1 MRALIRKLSFVFIAV
16 WASLLCGNLAY
27 AGKRIALVI
36 GNSNYLHTS
45 PLANPQNDAKSMATT
60 LGEAGFSVTSLINAE
75 QNQMKRALLDFGR
88 KLRGDDVEAGLFYYA
103 GHGVQVHG
111 ENYLVPVNAQIA
123 SQDEIDLEAI
133 NVNDFL
139 RVMNSSNANINIV
152 VLDACRNN
160 PFAGSSRSG
169 GRGLASVDAP
179 KGTLIAYAT
188 APGDVALDGDTNNS
202 PYTTALVKAIS
213 NGSGKTI
220 ESVFKT
226 ARREVLSATDDKQV
240 PWETSSI
247 TGDFYF
253 HPSSSVA
260 SEPKIVQPQVQASI
274 KAPVDPV
281 LRHLPWPGKNMKV
294 CHEPRLGEEK
304 GRLCAS
310 SLLSPQSGNK
320 YSSSNLSDNRMNT
333 AWVEGVKGDGIGEAL
348 LLSFFSPTEVNEILL
363 VNGYNKSRDIYRKNG
378 RVREFT
384 VRSSTGFEQVVS
396 LKDTAEWQV
405 LNLPPLGKVTWV
417 SLSISKVYRGNKYR
431 DTAVSELRIR

>member
-1 MRALIRKLSFVFIAV
+1 MRTEFRNFISIFIAV
-16 WASLLCGNLAY
+16 LATLFCLNMAH

-36 GNSNYLHTS
+36 GNSNYQHIS

-60 LGEAGFSVTSLINAE
+60 LSEAGFLVTSLINGE

-88 KLRGDDVEAGLFYYA
+88 SLREEGVEAGLFYYA

-123 SQDEIDLEAI
+123 SEDEIDLEAI

-139 RVMNSSNANINIV
+139 QVMNSSNASINIV

-169 GRGLASVDAP
+169 VRGLASVDAP

-202 PYTTALVKAIS
+202 PYTAALTKAIS

-226 ARREVLSATDDKQV
+226 ARREVLSATNDKQV

-253 HPSSSVA
+253 HPSSNAGSDTKVA
-260 SEPKIVQPQVQASI
+260 PPQVQASI
-274 KAPVDPV
+274 EVPADPV
-281 LRHLPWPGKNMKV
+281 IRHLPWPGENMKV
-294 CHEPRLGEEK
+294 CHEPNLGGQM

-310 SLLSPQSGNK
+310 SILSPQSGNR
-320 YSSSNLSDNRMNT
+320 YGSSNLSDNRMNT
-333 AWVEGVKGDGIGEAL
+333 AWVEGVKGDGIGETL
-348 LLSFFSPTEVNEILL
+348 LLSFFSPTDVNEILL
-363 VNGYNKSRDIYRKNG
+363 ANGYNKTRDIYRKNG

-384 VRSSTGFEQVVS
+384 VRSSVGFEQTVK
-396 LKDTAEWQV
+396 LQDTGEWQV

-417 SLSISKVYRGNKYR
+417 SLSISKVYRGSKYR
-431 DTAVSELRIR
+431 DTAVSELRIK